1 MLMIRNKGLV
11 FFALVLASFAVPA
24 HSEVHGSI
32 YDLPAK
38 FRLESSD
45 SVSLSKW
52 KGTPLVMTMTYTSCE
67 YACPRIIEKL
77 KNVQK
82 YYDKKKKKAQFI
94 VVTFDP
100 SRDTP
105 EKLKGYQK
113 STGEIGKNWIFLSGA
128 ESDTRKLSM
137 VLGIRFERNPEDG
150 TISHDNKILII
161 NEKGEIT
168 QELNGLSADVSE
180 LK

>member
-1 MLMIRNKGLV
+1 MIKNKA
-11 FFALVLASFAVPA
+11 FIFIALASLLSSVAPVHA
-24 HSEVHGSI
+24 AEVRGSI
-32 YDLPAK
+32 YDLPAQFK
-38 FRLESSD
+38 TKSGE

-67 YACPRIIEKL
+67 YACPRIIVKL

-82 YYDKKKKKAQFI
+82 HYDKIKKKAQFI

-100 SRDTP
+100 LRDTP
-105 EKLKGYQK
+105 EKLNGYHK
-113 STGEIGKNWIFLSGA
+113 STGEIAKDWVFLSGA
-128 ESDTRKLSM
+128 EADTRRLSM

-150 TISHDNKILII
+150 NISHDNKILII

-168 QELNGLSADVSE
+168 QELNGLGPDVSE